1 MFKYV
6 LYLLAIMIAVGLAV
20 GGIHL
25 YRVAVKNKKEM
36 AAYEGPAAAVER
48 RFGRVLVVY
57 YSLSGHTREI
67 AEKIKA
73 LTGGDIYEI
82 KTAEEIKTTPW
93 FYLTLRRQIK
103 EKNYPV
109 LAGKLPDLSRYDII
123 FVGAPVWWYTM
134 ATPLSAFL
142 EQVDFQGRKV
152 VPFSTQ
158 GSNYGS
164 YFEDF
169 TTQAK
174 HAEIQ
179 RAQSFNNLPAK
190 YDEAVDN
197 KIVQWLN
204 NL

>member
-1 MFKYV
+1 
-6 LYLLAIMIAVGLAV
+6 
-20 GGIHL
+20 
-25 YRVAVKNKKEM
+25 
-36 AAYEGPAAAVER
+36 
-48 RFGRVLVVY
+48 
-57 YSLSGHTREI
+57 
-67 AEKIKA
+67 
-73 LTGGDIYEI
+73 
-82 KTAEEIKTTPW
+82 
-93 FYLTLRRQIK
+93 
-103 EKNYPV
+103 
-109 LAGKLPDLSRYDII
+109 
-123 FVGAPVWWYTM
+123 M

-142 EQVDFQGRKV
+142 EQVDFQRRKV

>member
-73 LTGGDIYEI
+73 LTGGTFM
-82 KTAEEIKTTPW
+82 KSK
-93 FYLTLRRQIK
+93 RRK
-103 EKNYPV
+103 
-109 LAGKLPDLSRYDII
+109 KLKRL
-123 FVGAPVWWYTM
+123 
-134 ATPLSAFL
+134 L
-142 EQVDFQGRKV
+142 
-152 VPFSTQ
+152 
-158 GSNYGS
+158 GS
-164 YFEDF
+164 
-169 TTQAK
+169 
-174 HAEIQ
+174 I
-179 RAQSFNNLPAK
+179 
-190 YDEAVDN
+190 
-197 KIVQWLN
+197 
-204 NL
+204 

>member
-67 AEKIKA
+67 
-73 LTGGDIYEI
+73 
-82 KTAEEIKTTPW
+82 AEEIKTTPW

-179 RAQSFNNLPAK
+179 RAQSFNNLPSK

>member
-93 FYLTLRRQIK
+93 FG
-103 EKNYPV
+103 E
-109 LAGKLPDLSRYDII
+109 LPDLSRYDII

>member
-103 EKNYPV
+103 EK
-109 LAGKLPDLSRYDII
+109 II
-123 FVGAPVWWYTM
+123 RLWP
-134 ATPLSAFL
+134 
-142 EQVDFQGRKV
+142 ENCR
-152 VPFSTQ
+152 
-158 GSNYGS
+158 
-164 YFEDF
+164 
-169 TTQAK
+169 
-174 HAEIQ
+174 I
-179 RAQSFNNLPAK
+179 
-190 YDEAVDN
+190 
-197 KIVQWLN
+197 
-204 NL
+204 

>member
-73 LTGGDIYEI
+73 LTGGDIYES
-82 KTAEEIKTTPW
+82 K
-93 FYLTLRRQIK
+93 RRK
-103 EKNYPV
+103 
-109 LAGKLPDLSRYDII
+109 KLKRL
-123 FVGAPVWWYTM
+123 
-134 ATPLSAFL
+134 L
-142 EQVDFQGRKV
+142 
-152 VPFSTQ
+152 
-158 GSNYGS
+158 GS
-164 YFEDF
+164 
-169 TTQAK
+169 
-174 HAEIQ
+174 I
-179 RAQSFNNLPAK
+179 
-190 YDEAVDN
+190 
-197 KIVQWLN
+197 
-204 NL
+204 

>member
-109 LAGKLPDLSRYDII
+109 LAGELPDLSRYDII
-123 FVGAPVWWYTM
+123 FVGAPVWW
-134 ATPLSAFL
+134 
-142 EQVDFQGRKV
+142 
-152 VPFSTQ
+152 
-158 GSNYGS
+158 
-164 YFEDF
+164 
-169 TTQAK
+169 
-174 HAEIQ
+174 
-179 RAQSFNNLPAK
+179 
-190 YDEAVDN
+190 
-197 KIVQWLN
+197 
-204 NL
+204 